1 MNRKIVV
8 VLALLALVVG
18 MTAVLAFAHG
28 DMPDVIVI
36 DKAQAKKPPVTLQH
50 EQHGEEFGCQAC
62 HHIETADA
70 EPESCF
76 NCHGKDPDIPDP
88 SVSSAKENPFHITCK
103 GCHKEKAKGPT
114 KCKECHIPE

>member
-62 HHIETADA
+62 HHTETADA

-88 SVSSAKENPFHITCK
+88 SAPSTSHARGATRRKPRGPPNARSATYLNKRFWPS
-103 GCHKEKAKGPT
+103 
-114 KCKECHIPE
+114 

>member
-36 DKAQAKKPPVTLQH
+36 DNTVWY
-50 EQHGEEFGCQAC
+50 
-62 HHIETADA
+62 TASPAMLEGNFKEGRDLRT
-70 EPESCF
+70 
-76 NCHGKDPDIPDP
+76 GKVVKTINGPDIKSDGLI
-88 SVSSAKENPFHITCK
+88 VFDYVFEGLFLVLKGFCNPCL
-103 GCHKEKAKGPT
+103 PT
-114 KCKECHIPE
+114 

>member
-36 DKAQAKKPPVTLQH
+36 DKA
-50 EQHGEEFGCQAC
+50 
-62 HHIETADA
+62 
-70 EPESCF
+70 
-76 NCHGKDPDIPDP
+76 
-88 SVSSAKENPFHITCK
+88 
-103 GCHKEKAKGPT
+103 
-114 KCKECHIPE
+114 